1 MQERSAVMTSLFS
14 PRIAVFLL
22 ALAPLIAQS
31 AEELQLTA
39 PASIGK
45 PASRVYRQVMPD
57 GKIVYSDKHIKGA
70 KIDETIVPDPAS
82 MNTWKSETGKRP
94 VVPPR
99 VESTPVAKLPPVA
112 SVSTRKSVDEANAN
126 VMKAE
131 MLLEDAKKKRQSGVE
146 PLPGERTGNANGGSR
161 LNELY
166 KARQMALEQEVAEA
180 EAMLKKTIR
189 ERDALQGSR

>member
-1 MQERSAVMTSLFS
+1 MKSLFS
-14 PRIAVFLL
+14 SRVGVLL
-22 ALAPLIAQS
+22 LILVPLIAHS

-39 PASIGK
+39 PANIGK
-45 PASRVYRQVMPD
+45 PASKVYRQVLPN
-57 GKIVYSDKHIKGA
+57 GKIIYSDKHIKGA
-70 KIDETIVPDPAS
+70 RIDETIVPDPAN

-99 VESTPVAKLPPVA
+99 VESTPVSKLPPVA
-112 SVSTRKSVDEANAN
+112 SVSTRKSIDEANAH
-126 VMKAE
+126 VIKAE
-131 MLLEDAKKKRQSGVE
+131 MLLEDARKKQQNGVE

-161 LNELY
+161 LNDKY
-166 KARQMALEQEVAEA
+166 KARQLMLEQEVAEA